1 MNKINIISTFI
12 LLAKICL
19 CSIDRD
25 KYLELN
31 KVNKQAYLT
40 ADKCG
45 EVFMCNI
52 FNREYNAL
60 EDCYIK
66 DRSSSNIIINGDE
79 YTNPD
84 NCPNF
89 HRSAYVKGVE
99 CYLTSNGKTKVGNSN
114 KGNAR
119 YYSIDYSNRRVLT
132 EWGWCEYEHL
142 NDNDV
147 NWMSKLSDDTRINQ
161 INIPGTH
168 DSGTCKIPYESFAST
183 QNFSIMGQLHLGIR
197 FLDIRLQTNE
207 AGEISISHAS
217 YGAINPVTNKKYYLS
232 DIVSECVA
240 FLRENPS
247 ETIIMY
253 LREEDIH
260 YHKDVKISEGKD
272 ETIYCIDSSCKTLL
286 GDVIKS
292 QIVDNALFKDYI
304 YYNNTIPSLEKA
316 RSNIV
321 LLQAHKYNR
330 RVNSKGLNEF
340 DSFGIPIWMGKMGDC
355 TAYNEY
361 ARKSTSTY
369 KIESCYPTIW
379 HNFRAQDA
387 SAIANEEDKWNL
399 VHDVLTNNVPS
410 RNASYVVQPQAST
423 NVFYND
429 KSKLTLNWMNIS
441 LLTDFKFPDG
451 LVELP
456 IRVIASLFGSSIEK
470 KADYINNKLIEYTE
484 EEKSEIFN
492 QWLIMDFPSS
502 DVIRSVYQSNFN
514 TNELKPFLNILNI
527 YMDTQYYI
535 LGIFNLGLGISK
547 RDKKTEDQM
556 VCLQRKSVTDKQG
569 NQTDLVKTDY
579 KCVNNSKNKWYVNSN
594 GSYYNI
600 ISAYDGKCLGYSENG
615 LHMEKCKSDNKY
627 EQFSIEDGIICPRNR
642 VTNCLNSSF
651 NFHPTI
657 LEPSEYQSLSCSS
670 RFVKSGYKCCHN
682 QNAKVEKVDEIGNW
696 AKENGEWCG
705 IGYDRCTFEL
715 AGYHCCSSV
724 NPEVVD
730 TDDLGQWGLEDGEK
744 CGIGEIKRPNGPYR
758 IRNIKTNKCLVT
770 KANDKNKIYVGDC
783 SEYNDNNKYTQWYWN
798 NTQIV
803 SAQYNG
809 RYMYVM
815 NYKNAVLGSDSDVL
829 GQDNVYSHFEFNN
842 NGTFCIKY
850 DGKQYCLRQTNE
862 NDKEI
867 NFELLSNSAH
877 EMFQWR
883 IENLDRS
890 DYNVITSI
898 DWYPYNPDRNNDP
911 PKNSPPSD
919 SDCPV
924 DDYPCCSPEIT
935 EVIYT
940 DDKGDWG
947 SENGDWCLI
956 FNSSQSSE
964 PECRFQD
971 YPCCADQ
978 NTNVVATDDTGS
990 WGFEYG
996 DWCHILSDITVTT
1009 PTPTCSSKFTELG
1022 YPCCSDPNTAVVST
1036 DATGSWG
1043 IENGDWC
1050 GISDDNT
1057 TAITTTTTTTNI
1069 PTPTNYRC
1077 GPKFNNM
1084 KCNPGYCCS
1093 KKGYCGATMDYCGT
1107 GCQSEFGDCKCGP
1120 MNSNHICPDNKCCS
1134 KKGYCGT
1141 TNAYC
1146 GTGCQSE
1153 FGKCN
1158 MVATTTTTPTTTIIS
1173 YQTINSKDTPVWIY
1187 NPNLKQ
1193 CLYAQ
1198 SAIASEKQSKPY
1210 KPLIG
1215 NCGSNN
1221 KFKWYFDSHNKSYI
1235 HSALN
1240 INKCL
1245 YLDDVENG
1253 KLKVDNCNNKDN
1265 SVFEYVSNG
1274 LIKSPLSPNECLGKG
1289 DRNNDSSNANGGYLK
1304 LCDKTDDQK
1313 WEIRTV
1319 FPGSQ

>member
-183 QNFSIMGQLHLGIR
+183 QNFSITGQLHLGIR
-197 FLDIRLQTNE
+197 FLDIRLQTNK
-207 AGEISISHAS
+207 AGEISISHAI

-232 DIVSECVA
+232 DIVSECIA

-260 YHKDVKISEGKD
+260 YHQDVKIDEDKHT

-502 DVIRSVYQSNFN
+502 DVIRSVYQS
-514 TNELKPFLNILNI
+514 
-527 YMDTQYYI
+527 
-535 LGIFNLGLGISK
+535 IFNLGLGISK

-730 TDDLGQWGLEDGEK
+730 TDDLGQWGMEDGEK

-919 SDCPV
+919 SD
-924 DDYPCCSPEIT
+924 Y
-935 EVIYT
+935 
-940 DDKGDWG
+940 
-947 SENGDWCLI
+947 
-956 FNSSQSSE
+956 
-964 PECRFQD
+964 
-971 YPCCADQ
+971 
-978 NTNVVATDDTGS
+978 
-990 WGFEYG
+990 
-996 DWCHILSDITVTT
+996 
-1009 PTPTCSSKFTELG
+1009 
-1022 YPCCSDPNTAVVST
+1022 
-1036 DATGSWG
+1036 
-1043 IENGDWC
+1043 
-1050 GISDDNT
+1050 
-1057 TAITTTTTTTNI
+1057 
-1069 PTPTNYRC
+1069 
-1077 GPKFNNM
+1077 
-1084 KCNPGYCCS
+1084 
-1093 KKGYCGATMDYCGT
+1093 
-1107 GCQSEFGDCKCGP
+1107 
-1120 MNSNHICPDNKCCS
+1120 
-1134 KKGYCGT
+1134 
-1141 TNAYC
+1141 
-1146 GTGCQSE
+1146 
-1153 FGKCN
+1153 
-1158 MVATTTTTPTTTIIS
+1158 
-1173 YQTINSKDTPVWIY
+1173 TPVWIY

>member
-89 HRSAYVKGVE
+89 NRSAYVKGVE

-379 HNFRAQDA
+379 NNFRAQDA

-399 VHDVLTNNVPS
+399 VRDVLTNNVPS
-410 RNASYVVQPQAST
+410 RDANYIVQPEKLT
-423 NVFYND
+423 NAFYND
-429 KSKLTLNWMNIS
+429 TSKLTLNWMNIS

-502 DVIRSVYQSNFN
+502 DVIRSVYQS
-514 TNELKPFLNILNI
+514 
-527 YMDTQYYI
+527 
-535 LGIFNLGLGISK
+535 IFNLGLGISK

-730 TDDLGQWGLEDGEK
+730 TDDLGQWGLEDGEE

-842 NGTFCIKY
+842 DGTFCIKY

-867 NFELLSNSAH
+867 NFELLSNSEH

-911 PKNSPPSD
+911 TKNSPLSD

-947 SENGDWCLI
+947 SEN
-956 FNSSQSSE
+956 
-964 PECRFQD
+964 
-971 YPCCADQ
+971 
-978 NTNVVATDDTGS
+978 
-990 WGFEYG
+990 
-996 DWCHILSDITVTT
+996 
-1009 PTPTCSSKFTELG
+1009 
-1022 YPCCSDPNTAVVST
+1022 
-1036 DATGSWG
+1036 
-1043 IENGDWC
+1043 
-1050 GISDDNT
+1050 
-1057 TAITTTTTTTNI
+1057 
-1069 PTPTNYRC
+1069 
-1077 GPKFNNM
+1077 
-1084 KCNPGYCCS
+1084 
-1093 KKGYCGATMDYCGT
+1093 
-1107 GCQSEFGDCKCGP
+1107 
-1120 MNSNHICPDNKCCS
+1120 
-1134 KKGYCGT
+1134 
-1141 TNAYC
+1141 
-1146 GTGCQSE
+1146 
-1153 FGKCN
+1153 
-1158 MVATTTTTPTTTIIS
+1158 
-1173 YQTINSKDTPVWIY
+1173 DTPVWIY